1 MAVNRNLIIT
11 GIPRSGSTLACSLLN
26 RLPDVVA
33 LNETMNVGDLLA
45 LPDADSRV
53 QAIADYFAKTRRTID
68 RTGQMPQLQVAGS
81 EGNMFLSD
89 ASTARK
95 SAKRGSALVDVGKVL
110 PSGYWLALKH
120 LNAFAALLPE
130 LRQRFDCFALVRNP
144 LATLA
149 SWHTLDHP
157 MGRGH
162 MPVAEALDERLA
174 ERLAGIDDG
183 RERRLALLDWYYRRF
198 TDSLGV
204 DRIQRYEDITAT
216 NGGCLAEVLPSAS
229 DLPVFVR
236 EPLEGRNENLLYG
249 AAAEAKADAQALLE
263 DRSHACW
270 RIYEP
275 ADVRAL
281 LGHYQRRAATP
292 QVAEDRVLSA
302 DETGD
307 YRPKVGF
314 MIVGAQKCGTSA
326 LWEYL
331 GAHPQVGMSSP
342 KEVQLFSGP
351 DYSSEWSPQQ
361 IDRRYEP
368 WFRHCPEAEVR
379 GEVTP
384 IYLFFPEVAAQL
396 KRYNPDLKLIVLL
409 RDGAE
414 RAISNYYM
422 QRARGKEKAPLWLA
436 LLAEPWRLRR
446 CANPRD
452 WGSASRVF
460 SYRARGLYSLQLRNL
475 LKHFSRHQVHIVRS
489 RDLLRDHE
497 AVLRGVFAFLGVAEN
512 VEMPERTALPGERHG
527 KRRHPIL
534 SWLLRL
540 SYLAERWRARGLYDL

>member
-1 MAVNRNLIIT
+1 MNRNLIIT
-11 GIPRSGSTLACSLLN
+11 GIPRSGSTLTCSLLN

-33 LNETMNVGDLLA
+33 LNETMNVGDLLT
-45 LPDADSRV
+45 LPDAPSRV
-53 QAIADYFAKTRRTID
+53 QAIAEYFSETRWTID
-68 RTGQMPQLQVAGS
+68 RTGKAPQLHVAGS

-89 ASTARK
+89 ASTGRK
-95 SAKRGSALVDVGKVL
+95 SAKRGSALAPVGKVL
-110 PSGYWLALKH
+110 PTGYWLALKH

-130 LRQRFDCFALVRNP
+130 LRQHFDCFALVRNP

-174 ERLAGIDDG
+174 ERLTSIEHS

-198 TDSLGV
+198 TDSLAPE
-204 DRIQRYEDITAT
+204 RIQRYEDIMAT
-216 NGGCLAEVLPSAS
+216 NGGCLSEVLPSAS
-229 DLPVFVR
+229 DLPGLLR
-236 EPLEGRNENLLYG
+236 EPLEGRNESLLYG
-249 AAAEAKADAQALLE
+249 AAVEAKADANALLE
-263 DRSHACW
+263 DHSHACW
-270 RIYEP
+270 QVYEP
-275 ADVRAL
+275 AEVRAL
-281 LGHYQRRAATP
+281 LGHYRKRAVTP
-292 QVAEDRVLSA
+292 QVAEDAVSGA
-302 DETGD
+302 DEMGVH
-307 YRPKVGF
+307 RPQVDF

-331 GAHPQVGMSSP
+331 GAHPEVGMSSP

-351 DYSSEWSPQQ
+351 DYSSEWSPLE
-361 IDRRYEP
+361 IDQRYAP
-368 WFRHCPEAEVR
+368 WFRHCAEANVR

-384 IYLFFPEVAAQL
+384 IYLFFPEVAAEL

-409 RDGAE
+409 RDAAE

-436 LLAEPWRLRR
+436 LLAEPLRLRR

-452 WGSASRVF
+452 WGSAVRLC

-475 LKHFSRHQVHIVRS
+475 HRHFSRDQVLIVRS
-489 RDLLRDHE
+489 RDLQQDHH
-497 AVLRGVFAFLGVAEN
+497 AVLRQVFAFLGVAED
-512 VEMPERTALPGERHG
+512 VEMPRRTALSGELHG

-534 SWLLRL
+534 SWMLRL
-540 SYLAERWRARGLYDL
+540 SYLAERRRARGLYDL

>member
-1 MAVNRNLIIT
+1 MNRNLIIT
-11 GIPRSGSTLACSLLN
+11 GIPRSGSTLTCSLLN

-45 LPDADSRV
+45 LPDADARV
-53 QAIADYFAKTRRTID
+53 QAIADYFAETRRTID
-68 RTGQMPQLQVAGS
+68 QTGKMPQLRVAGS

-89 ASTARK
+89 ASAGRK

-130 LRQRFDCFALVRNP
+130 MPQRFDCFALVRNP

-162 MPVAEALDERLA
+162 MPVAESLDERLA

-198 TDSLGV
+198 TDSLTPE
-204 DRIQRYEDITAT
+204 RIQRYEDIVAT
-216 NGGCLAEVLPSAS
+216 NGSCLASVLPSAS

-263 DRSHACW
+263 DRGHACW
-270 RIYEP
+270 RLYEP
-275 ADVRAL
+275 ADVRTL
-281 LGHYQRRAATP
+281 LGHYGRRAAAP
-292 QVAEDRVLSA
+292 QVAADRVPGA
-302 DETGD
+302 DETAV
-307 YRPKVGF
+307 YWPKVGF

-351 DYSSEWSPQQ
+351 DYSSEWSPQE
-361 IDRRYEP
+361 IDRRYAP
-368 WFRHCPEAEVR
+368 WFRHCPEANVR

-475 LKHFSRHQVHIVRS
+475 FKHFPRHQVHIVRS
-489 RDLLRDHE
+489 RDLLQDHE
-497 AVLRGVFAFLGVAEN
+497 TVLRGVFAFLGVAEN
-512 VEMPERTALPGERHG
+512 VEMPKRTALPGELHG

-534 SWLLRL
+534 SWMLRL
-540 SYLAERWRARGLYDL
+540 SYLAERRRARELYDL

>member
-1 MAVNRNLIIT
+1 MNRNLIIT

-33 LNETMNVGDLLA
+33 LNETMSIGGLLA
-45 LPDADSRV
+45 LPDADSQV
-53 QAIADYFAKTRRTID
+53 QAIADYFSETRRTID
-68 RTGQMPQLQVAGS
+68 QTGKMPQLRVAGS

-89 ASTARK
+89 ASTGRK
-95 SAKRGSALVDVGKVL
+95 SAKLGSALTDLGKVL
-110 PSGYWLALKH
+110 PIDYWLALKH

-162 MPVAEALDERLA
+162 MPVAEALDEGLA
-174 ERLAGIDDG
+174 ERLADIEEGC
-183 RERRLALLDWYYRRF
+183 ERRLALLDWYYRRF
-198 TDSLGV
+198 TDSLAPE
-204 DRIQRYEDITAT
+204 RIQRYEDIVAT
-216 NGGCLAEVLPSAS
+216 NGSCLAEVLPSAR
-229 DLPVFVR
+229 DLPVVLGK
-236 EPLEGRNENLLYG
+236 PLEGRNENLLYG
-249 AAAEAKADAQALLE
+249 VAAEAKADAEALLE
-263 DRSHACW
+263 NRGHACW
-270 RIYEP
+270 RVYEP
-275 ADVRAL
+275 VEVSAL
-281 LGHYQRRAATP
+281 LGHYRRRPKAP
-292 QVAEDRVLSA
+292 QGVEDSVAHA
-302 DETGD
+302 DVAGD
-307 YRPKVGF
+307 YQPKVSF

-331 GAHPQVGMSSP
+331 GTHPQVGMSSP

-351 DYSSEWSPQQ
+351 EYSPKWSPHE
-361 IDRRYEP
+361 IDRRYAP
-368 WFRHCPEAEVR
+368 WFRHCPEAAVR
-379 GEVTP
+379 GEATP
-384 IYLFFPEVAAQL
+384 IYLFFPEVAVQL

-409 RDGAE
+409 RNAAE
-414 RAISNYYM
+414 RAVSNYYM

-452 WGSASRVF
+452 WGSATRVF

-475 LKHFSRHQVHIVRS
+475 HRHFPRHQVLIVRS
-489 RDLLRDHE
+489 RDLQQDHE
-497 AVLRGVFAFLGVAEN
+497 AVLRRVFAFLGVAEN
-512 VEMPERTALPGERHG
+512 VDMPRRTALPGERHG

>member
-1 MAVNRNLIIT
+1 MNRSLIIT

-33 LNETMNVGDLLA
+33 LNETMNVGELLA
-45 LPDADSRV
+45 LPDAESRA
-53 QAIADYFAKTRRTID
+53 QAIADYFAETRRTID
-68 RTGQMPQLQVAGS
+68 GTGKAPQLRVAGS
-81 EGNMFLSD
+81 EGNMFLPE
-89 ASTARK
+89 ASSGRQ

-110 PSGYWLALKH
+110 PTGYWLALKH

-157 MGRGH
+157 MNRGH

-174 ERLAGIDDG
+174 EHLAGIDDS

-198 TDSLGV
+198 TDSL
-204 DRIQRYEDITAT
+204 DAERIQRYEDIMAT

-236 EPLEGRNENLLYG
+236 EPLESRNENLLYG
-249 AAAEAKADAQALLE
+249 AAAEAKADAKALLE
-263 DRSHACW
+263 DGGHACW
-270 RIYEP
+270 RVYEP
-275 ADVRAL
+275 ADIKAL
-281 LGHYQRRAATP
+281 LGHYRKRDATP
-292 QVAEDRVLSA
+292 QAAEDAVPEA
-302 DETGD
+302 DEAGA

-351 DYSSEWSPQQ
+351 DYSSDWSPQE
-361 IDRRYEP
+361 IDRRYAP

-396 KRYNPDLKLIVLL
+396 KRYNADLKLIVLL
-409 RDGAE
+409 RDPVE
-414 RAISNYYM
+414 RTISNYYM

-436 LLAEPWRLRR
+436 LLAEPRRLRR
-446 CANPRD
+446 CANPRE
-452 WGSASRVF
+452 WGSATRVC
-460 SYRARGLYSLQLRNL
+460 SYRARGLYSIQLRNL
-475 LKHFSRHQVHIVRS
+475 HRHFPRHQVLIVRS
-489 RDLLRDHE
+489 RDLAQDHQ
-497 AVLRGVFAFLGVAEN
+497 AVLRRVFHFLGVAEN
-512 VEMPERTALPGERHG
+512 VEIPEHTVLPGERHG
-527 KRRHPIL
+527 KRDHPIL
-534 SWLLRL
+534 SALLRL
-540 SYLAERWRARGLYDL
+540 SYLAERWRARRLYDL

>member
-1 MAVNRNLIIT
+1 MAVAPMNRNLIIT

-26 RLPDVVA
+26 RLPDVAA

-53 QAIADYFAKTRRTID
+53 QAIADYFAETRRIID

-89 ASTARK
+89 ASTGRK

-157 MGRGH
+157 MRRGH

-204 DRIQRYEDITAT
+204 DRIQRYEDIVTT
-216 NGGCLAEVLPSAS
+216 NGGCLASVLPSAS
-229 DLPVFVR
+229 DLPGLLR
-236 EPLEGRNENLLYG
+236 EPLEGRNESLLYG
-249 AAAEAKADAQALLE
+249 AAAEAKADAEALLA
-263 DRSHACW
+263 DLGHACW
-270 RIYEP
+270 RVYEP
-275 ADVRAL
+275 TEVRAL
-281 LGHYQRRAATP
+281 LGHYRKRAATP
-292 QVAEDRVLSA
+292 QAAKGA
-302 DETGD
+302 DETGAH
-307 YRPKVGF
+307 RPKVGF

-342 KEVQLFSGP
+342 KEVQLFSSP
-351 DYSSEWSPQQ
+351 DYSSEWSSEE
-361 IDRRYEP
+361 IDRRYAP
-368 WFRHCPEAEVR
+368 WFQHCPEAEVR

-384 IYLFFPEVAAQL
+384 IYLFLPEVAAQL
-396 KRYNPDLKLIVLL
+396 KRYNPHLKPIVLL
-409 RDGAE
+409 RDPAE

-446 CANPRD
+446 CADPRG
-452 WGSASRVF
+452 WGSATRVF

-475 LKHFSRHQVHIVRS
+475 HRHFPRHQVLIVRS
-489 RDLLRDHE
+489 RDLQRDHQ
-497 AVLRGVFAFLGVAEN
+497 AVLRRVFAFLGVAED
-512 VEMPERTALPGERHG
+512 VEMPKRTALPGERHG

-534 SWLLRL
+534 SGLLRL
-540 SYLAERWRARGLYDL
+540 SYLAERRRARGLYDL

>member
-1 MAVNRNLIIT
+1 MNRNLIIT

-33 LNETMNVGDLLA
+33 LNETMNVGELLD
-45 LPDADSRV
+45 LPDVDSQT
-53 QAIADYFAKTRRTID
+53 QAISSYFAETRQTIE
-68 RTGQMPQLQVAGS
+68 RTGKVPQLRVADS
-81 EGNMFLSD
+81 EGNMFLAD
-89 ASTARK
+89 ASTGRK
-95 SAKRGSALVDVGKVL
+95 SAKRGSALADVGKVL

-130 LRQRFDCFALVRNP
+130 LRQRFDCCALVRNP

-157 MGRGH
+157 MGQGH
-162 MPVAEALDERLA
+162 MPVAEALDGGLA
-174 ERLAGIDDG
+174 EQLAGLDHG

-198 TDSLGV
+198 TDSLAPE
-204 DRIQRYEDITAT
+204 RIQRYEDIMAS
-216 NGGCLAEVLPSAS
+216 NGGCLAQVLPSAR
-229 DLPVFVR
+229 DLPVLLR
-236 EPLEGRNENLLYG
+236 EPLASRNESLLYG
-249 AAAEAKADAQALLE
+249 AAADAKADAEALLA
-263 DRSHACW
+263 DRGHACW
-270 RIYEP
+270 RVYEP
-275 ADVRAL
+275 AEVRAL
-281 LGHYQRRAATP
+281 LGHYQKRAAAP
-292 QVAEDRVLSA
+292 QAAGDLVPDAEG
-302 DETGD
+302 EEG

-342 KEVQLFSGP
+342 KEVQLFSSP
-351 DYSSEWSPQQ
+351 DYSSNWSPQQ
-361 IDRRYEP
+361 IDRRYAP
-368 WFRHCPEAEVR
+368 WFQHCSEAEVR

-384 IYLFFPEVAAQL
+384 IYLFFPEVAAEL

-409 RDGAE
+409 RDAAE

-422 QRARGKEKAPLWLA
+422 QRARGKEKAPLWRA

-446 CANPRD
+446 CANSRD
-452 WGSASRVF
+452 WGSPTRVC

-475 LKHFSRHQVHIVRS
+475 HRHFPRHQVLIVRS
-489 RDLLRDHE
+489 RDLQQDHQ
-497 AVLRGVFAFLGVAEN
+497 AVLRRVFAFLGVAED
-512 VEMPERTALPGERHG
+512 VEMPRHTALPGELHG

-534 SWLLRL
+534 SGLLRL

>member
-1 MAVNRNLIIT
+1 MNRNLIIT

-33 LNETMNVGDLLA
+33 LNETMDVGDLLA
-45 LPDADSRV
+45 LPDAHSRI
-53 QAIADYFAKTRRTID
+53 QAIANYFSETRRIID
-68 RTGQMPQLQVAGS
+68 RTGKMPQLRVAGS

-89 ASTARK
+89 ASTGRK
-95 SAKRGSALVDVGKVL
+95 SAKLGSALTDLGKVL
-110 PSGYWLALKH
+110 PISYWLALKH

-130 LRQRFDCFALVRNP
+130 LRQSFDCFALVRNP

-162 MPVAEALDERLA
+162 MPMAEALDERLA
-174 ERLAGIDDG
+174 ERLADIDEA

-198 TDSLGV
+198 TDSLAPE
-204 DRIQRYEDITAT
+204 RIQRYEDIVAS
-216 NGGCLAEVLPSAS
+216 NGGCLAPVLPSAS

-236 EPLEGRNENLLYG
+236 EPLEGRNQNLLYG
-249 AAAEAKADAQALLE
+249 AAVDAKADAQALLE
-263 DRSHACW
+263 DRGHACW
-270 RIYEP
+270 RVYEP
-275 ADVRAL
+275 ADVKAL
-281 LGHYQRRAATP
+281 LGHYRRRAAP
-292 QVAEDRVLSA
+292 LRAAEESVPGT
-302 DETGD
+302 DEPGD
-307 YRPKVGF
+307 YRPKVDF

-351 DYSSEWSPQQ
+351 DYSSKWSPRE
-361 IDRRYEP
+361 IDRRYAA

-384 IYLFFPEVAAQL
+384 IYLFFPEVAAEL

-409 RDGAE
+409 RDAAE

-422 QRARGKEKAPLWLA
+422 ERARGKEKSPLWLA

-452 WGSASRVF
+452 WGSAVRVF

-475 LKHFSRHQVHIVRS
+475 HRHFPRHQVLILRS
-489 RDLLRDHE
+489 RDLLQDHE
-497 AVLRGVFAFLGVAEN
+497 TVLRRVFAFLGVAEN
-512 VEMPERTALPGERHG
+512 VYMPGRTALPGERHG
-527 KRRHPIL
+527 KRQHPIL
-534 SWLLRL
+534 SRLLRL
-540 SYLAERWRARGLYDL
+540 SYLAEKWRARGFYEL

>member
-1 MAVNRNLIIT
+1 MNRNLIIA
-11 GIPRSGSTLACSLLN
+11 GIPRSGSTLTCSLVN

-33 LNETMNVGDLLA
+33 LNETMNVGNLLA

-53 QAIADYFAKTRRTID
+53 QAVADYFAETRRTID
-68 RTGQMPQLQVAGS
+68 QTGKMPQLRVAGS

-89 ASTARK
+89 ASKGRK
-95 SAKRGSALVDVGKVL
+95 SAKLGSALTVLGKVL
-110 PSGYWLALKH
+110 PLGYWLALKH

-174 ERLAGIDDG
+174 DHLASIDDG

-198 TDSLGV
+198 TDSLTAE
-204 DRIQRYEDITAT
+204 RIQRYEDIMAT
-216 NGGCLAEVLPSAS
+216 NGGCLAEVVPSAS
-229 DLPVFVR
+229 DLPGLLR
-236 EPLEGRNENLLYG
+236 EPLEGRNESLLYG
-249 AAAEAKADAQALLE
+249 AAVEAKADANALLE
-263 DRSHACW
+263 DHNHACW
-270 RIYEP
+270 RVYEP
-275 ADVRAL
+275 AEVRAL
-281 LGHYQRRAATP
+281 LRHYRKRVAAP
-292 QVAEDRVLSA
+292 QVAEAPMLGA
-302 DETGD
+302 DEAGG
-307 YRPKVGF
+307 YQPKVGF
-314 MIVGAQKCGTSA
+314 MIVGAQKCGTSV

-331 GAHPQVGMSSP
+331 AEHPEVGMSSP

-351 DYSSEWSPQQ
+351 DYSSEWSPQE
-361 IDRRYEP
+361 IDRRYAP
-368 WFRHCPEAEVR
+368 WFRHCPGANVR

-384 IYLFFPEVAAQL
+384 IYLFFPEVAAEL

-409 RDGAE
+409 RDAAE

-446 CANPRD
+446 CANPRG
-452 WGSASRVF
+452 WGSATRVC

-475 LKHFSRHQVHIVRS
+475 HRHFPSNQVLIVRS
-489 RDLLRDHE
+489 RDLQQDHH
-497 AVLRGVFAFLGVAEN
+497 AVLRRVFAFLGVAED
-512 VEMPERTALPGERHG
+512 VQIPKRTALPGDLHG

-534 SWLLRL
+534 SWMLRL